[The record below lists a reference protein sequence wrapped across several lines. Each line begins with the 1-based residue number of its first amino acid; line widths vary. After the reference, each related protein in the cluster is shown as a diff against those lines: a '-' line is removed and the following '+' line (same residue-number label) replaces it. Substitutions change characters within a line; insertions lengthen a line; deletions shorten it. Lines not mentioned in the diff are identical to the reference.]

1 MRNLNESGKALR
13 ELLAERIL
21 VLDGAMGTMLQ
32 QRHLTAEDF
41 GGAALEGCNENLV
54 RTRPDVVLDIHRK
67 YFAAGADIVETDTFG
82 GTPLVLGEYGLSA
95 EAYELNK
102 KAAELARQAAG
113 EFAKPGRPK
122 FVAGSM
128 GPTTKAITVTGGVTF
143 EGLRENYYVQAK
155 GLIEGGADLLLVE
168 TCQDTRNIKAALL
181 AVEKLGHEI
190 GQKVPVIVS
199 VTIEPMGTML
209 AGQTVEAMWASLKR
223 AKPLAFGMNCATGP
237 EFMTDHI
244 RTLSGATGEFV
255 SCYPNAGLPDEEG
268 KYLET
273 PTSLAAQLEKFVDHG
288 WLNLVGGCCGTTEKH
303 IAAIAQMVDGKK
315 PRARP
320 AEAHRAV
327 YSGIE
332 TVEADESTRP
342 LLVGERTNVIGSRLF
357 KNLVAEEK
365 WEEASE
371 IARRQV
377 KGGADIV
384 DVCLQSTERDEK
396 KDIEPFYE
404 KLIRKV
410 KAPVMVDTTDPSAVE
425 MALTY
430 CQGKAIINSIN
441 LEDGEEKFEKVV
453 PIAHAYGAAVVVG
466 CIDEDKLQAQ
476 AFTRERKLEIAQRSY
491 ELLTKKYGLDPEDII
506 FDPLVFPCAT
516 GDENYIGGAVE
527 TIEGIR
533 AIKKAIPDVRT
544 ILGISNVS
552 FGLPAGA
559 REVVNSVFLYY
570 CTKAGLDLA
579 IVNTEKLERF
589 ASIPE
594 QERELAENL
603 LFSHPPKDVP
613 TDHANA
619 ELLRNVPADWRQQS
633 KEQKAAINQF
643 HIAAITEHFRTAKKK
658 EKKRAADLPLDER
671 LANYIIE
678 GTRDGL
684 IKDLELKRGEGTAP
698 LDIING
704 PLMSGMAEV
713 GRLFNANE
721 LIVAEVLQS
730 AEAMKAA
737 VGHLEQFMEKADTA
751 KRGKIVLATVKG
763 DVHDIGKNLVEIILK
778 NNGYDVVNLGIKV
791 PPEELIKA
799 YQAHHPDAIGLSG
812 LLVKSA
818 QQMVTTASDLKDAGI
833 AIPLLVGGAAL
844 SAKFTQTKIAPSYGK
859 AVCYA
864 KDAMTGLRLM
874 NELMDPAT
882 REQVLNEHAASGNG
896 FAAATTVKVAEIP
909 KVTRSPKVRT
919 DLPIPKVA
927 YLEKKVR
934 LVPDLNEVWS
944 YINPFM
950 LYGRHM
956 GFRGDFEKRFAE
968 REPKAVELYQSVE
981 DVKREAADF
990 MKVRAVWQFFEA
1002 EANGDSTNLFA
1013 PGAKVPVHTFKF
1025 PRQRIGDF
1033 LCLSDYVLPPQN
1045 GQRDH
1050 VALFVVTAG
1059 EGVRAR
1065 SEQAKNDGYYF
1076 KSHALQALAIES
1088 AEGCAEWLHRRIRED
1103 WGFVDPPEMTMA
1115 QRFTSRY
1122 RGKRYSFGY
1131 PACPNLEDQAGIWKL
1146 LRPEEI
1152 GVQLT
1157 EGFMM
1162 DPEASVSAL
1171 VYAHPD
1177 CTYFSAGEAETH
1189 RAISPQERRKPAEGQ
1204 WPRNCVRCRICS
1216 RMLIIGK
1223 NACAMRKLRRK
1234 AVA

>member
-1 MRNLNESGKALR
+1 MRNLNESAKALR
-13 ELLAERIL
+13 ELLSERIL

-32 QRHLTAEDF
+32 QRSLTAEDF

-67 YFAAGADIVETDTFG
+67 YFEAGSDIVETNSFG
-82 GTPLVLGEYGLSA
+82 GATIVLAEYGLA
-95 EAYELNK
+95 ADAHFLNRRS
-102 KAAELARQAAG
+102 AELARQAAD
-113 EFAKPGRPK
+113 EFSTAGKPR
-122 FVAGSM
+122 FVAGSV

-143 EGLRENYYVQAK
+143 EGLIDAYYAQSK
-155 GLIEGGADLLLVE
+155 GLVEGGVDLLLVE

-181 AVEKLGHEI
+181 AIQKLSKEI
-190 GQKVPVIVS
+190 GMQVPVIVS

-209 AGQTVEAMWASLKR
+209 AGQTVEAMWASLR
-223 AKPLAFGMNCATGP
+223 HAKPLAFGMNCATGP

-244 RTLSGATGEFV
+244 RTLSQLSSEFV

-288 WLNLVGGCCGTTEKH
+288 WLNFVGGCCGTTEKH
-303 IAAIAQMVDGKK
+303 IQAIAQMVQGKK

-320 AEAHRAV
+320 GESHRAV

-332 TVEADESTRP
+332 TIEAEDSTRP

-377 KGGADIV
+377 KGGAHIV

-396 KDIEPFYE
+396 KDIPVFYE

-410 KAPVMVDTTDPSAVE
+410 KAPVMIDTTDPTAIE
-425 MALTY
+425 LALTY

-441 LEDGEEKFEKVV
+441 LEDGEEKFERVV
-453 PIAHAYGAAVVVG
+453 PMAHDFGAAVVVG

-476 AFTRERKLEIAQRSY
+476 AFTRERKLAVAQRSY
-491 ELLTKKYGLDPEDII
+491 RLLTEKYGLGPEDII

-527 TIEGIR
+527 TVEGIR
-533 AIKKAIPDVRT
+533 LIKQALPDVRT

-589 ASIPE
+589 ASIP
-594 QERELAENL
+594 QHERDLAENL

-613 TDHANA
+613 ADHSHA
-619 ELLRNVPADWRQQS
+619 ELLRNVPADWREQE
-633 KEQKAAINQF
+633 KEQRAAVNQY
-643 HIAAITEHFRTAKKK
+643 HIAAIAEYFRTAKKK
-658 EKKRAADLPLDER
+658 EKKLAADLPLDER

-684 IKDLELKRGEGTAP
+684 IGDLERKRAEGASP
-698 LDIING
+698 LEIING
-704 PLMSGMAEV
+704 PLMAGMAEV

-730 AEAMKAA
+730 AEAMKAS
-737 VGHLEQFMEKADTA
+737 VNHLEQFMEKADTA

-799 YQAHHPDAIGLSG
+799 YLQHHPDAIGLSG

-818 QQMVTTASDLKDAGI
+818 QQMVITASDLREAGI
-833 AIPLLVGGAAL
+833 MIPLLVGGAAL
-844 SAKFTQTKIAPSYGK
+844 SARFTQTKIAPSYGQ

-874 NELMDPAT
+874 NQLMNPAT
-882 REQVLNEHAASGNG
+882 REQVLHEHAASGDG
-896 FAAATTVKVAEIP
+896 IAVATTVAVAEIP
-909 KVTRSPKVRT
+909 QVARSPKVRT
-919 DLPIPKVA
+919 DLPIPKVG
-927 YLEKKVR
+927 YLDRKVR
-934 LVPDLNEVWS
+934 LVPDLNELWS

-950 LYGRHM
+950 LYSRHM
-956 GFRGDFEKRFAE
+956 GFRGDFEKRLAQ
-968 REPKAVELYQSVE
+968 RDPKAVELFESME
-981 DVKREAADF
+981 EVKGDAAEF
-990 MKVRAVWQFFEA
+990 MKPRAVWQFFEA
-1002 EANGDSTNLFA
+1002 EADGQAMRLFT
-1013 PGAKVPVHTFKF
+1013 PGGAEPVHTFQF
-1025 PRQRIGDF
+1025 PRQRVGDF
-1033 LCLSDYVLPPQN
+1033 LCLSDYVLPPQD
-1045 GQRDH
+1045 GKRDH

-1059 EGVRAR
+1059 EGVRER
-1065 SEQAKNDGYYF
+1065 SEKAKNDGYYF
-1076 KSHALQALAIES
+1076 KSHGMQALAIES
-1088 AEGCAEWLHRRIRED
+1088 AEACAEWLHRRIRED
-1103 WGFVDPPEMTMA
+1103 WGFPDPAEMTMA

-1131 PACPNLEDQAGIWKL
+1131 PACPNLDDQAGIWKL

-1171 VYAHPD
+1171 VFQHPD
-1177 CTYFSAGEAETH
+1177 CTYFSVGEA
-1189 RAISPQERRKPAEGQ
+1189 SD
-1204 WPRNCVRCRICS
+1204 
-1216 RMLIIGK
+1216 L
-1223 NACAMRKLRRK
+1223 
-1234 AVA
+1234 

>member
-1 MRNLNESGKALR
+1 M
-13 ELLAERIL
+13 
-21 VLDGAMGTMLQ
+21 LDGAMGTMLQ
-32 QRHLTAEDF
+32 QRNLNAADF

-54 RTRPDVVLDIHRK
+54 RTRPDIVLDIHRK
-67 YFAAGADIVETDTFG
+67 YFEAGSDIVETNSFG
-82 GTPLVLGEYGLSA
+82 GAPIVLAEYGLA
-95 EAYELNK
+95 ADAHALNK
-102 KAAELARQAAG
+102 RAAELARQAADELSAPG
-113 EFAKPGRPK
+113 KPR
-122 FVAGSM
+122 FVAGSI
-128 GPTTKAITVTGGVTF
+128 GPTTKSLTLTP
-143 EGLRENYYVQAK
+143 GLKFYDISEAYYVQAK
-155 GLIEGGADLLLVE
+155 GLVEGGVDLLLVE
-168 TCQDTRNIKAALL
+168 TSNDTRNVKAAVL
-181 AVEKLGHEI
+181 AIKKLSREI
-190 GQKVPVIVS
+190 GSDIPLILS
-199 VTIEPMGTML
+199 ITIEQNGTML
-209 AGQTVEAMWASLKR
+209 AGQPIEAAWASLR
-223 AKPLAFGMNCATGP
+223 HVKPLAFGLNCATGP

-244 RTLSGATGEFV
+244 RTLSQVSAEYV
-255 SCYPNAGLPDEEG
+255 SCYPNAGLPNPETNQYG
-268 KYLET
+268 ET
-273 PTSLAAQLEKFVDHG
+273 PMSLATQLEKFLDHG
-288 WLNLVGGCCGTTEKH
+288 WLNLVGGCCGTTEQH
-303 IAAIAQMVDGKK
+303 IRAIAQMAEGKK
-315 PRARP
+315 PRVRP
-320 AEAHRAV
+320 AESHRAV

-332 TVEADESTRP
+332 AIEAEDSTRP

-377 KGGADIV
+377 RGGAQVV

-396 KDIEPFYE
+396 KDIPPFYE

-410 KAPVMVDTTDPSAVE
+410 KAPLMIDTTDATAIE
-425 MALTY
+425 LALTY
-430 CQGKAIINSIN
+430 CQGKSIINSIN
-441 LEDGEEKFEKVV
+441 LEDGEEKFERVV
-453 PIAHAYGAAVVVG
+453 PIAHEFGAAVVVG

-491 ELLTKKYGLDPEDII
+491 KLLTEKYGLGPEDII

-527 TIEGIR
+527 TMEGIR
-533 AIKKAIPDVRT
+533 LIKQALPDVRT

-559 REVVNSVFLYY
+559 REVMNSVFLYY

-579 IVNTEKLERF
+579 IVNTEKIERF
-589 ASIPE
+589 ASIPPH
-594 QERELAENL
+594 ERELAENL

-613 TDHANA
+613 ANHSNA
-619 ELLRNVPADWRQQS
+619 ALLRDAPADWRKQS
-633 KEQKAAINQF
+633 KEQRAAINQYY
-643 HIAAITEHFRTAKKK
+643 IAAITEHFRTTKKK
-658 EKKRAADLPLDER
+658 EKARAADLPLDER

-684 IKDLELKRGEGTAP
+684 IADLERKRGEGAPP
-698 LDIING
+698 LDIVNG
-704 PLMSGMAEV
+704 PLMAGMAEV

-737 VGHLEQFMEKADTA
+737 VSHLEQFMEKADTA
-751 KRGKIVLATVKG
+751 KRGKVVLATVKG

-799 YQAHHPDAIGLSG
+799 YQEHQPDAIGLSG

-818 QQMVTTASDLKDAGI
+818 QQMVITANDLKDAGI
-833 AIPLLVGGAAL
+833 EIPMLVGGAAL

-882 REQVLNEHAASGNG
+882 RETVLRNHTASGNG
-896 FAAATTVKVAEIP
+896 ASVSTIVTVEEIP
-909 KVTRSPKVRT
+909 AVKRSPRVRA
-919 DLPIPKVA
+919 DLPIPTVK
-927 YLEKKVR
+927 YLDRKVR
-934 LVPDLNEVWS
+934 LVPDLREVWG

-956 GFRGDFEKRFAE
+956 GFRGDFEKRLAE
-968 REPKAVELYQSVE
+968 RDPKAVELFE
-981 DVKREAADF
+981 NMEEVKKEATDF
-990 MKVRAVWQFFEA
+990 MKIRVVWQFFEA
-1002 EANGDSTNLFA
+1002 EAEGDSLHLFA
-1013 PGAKVPVHTFKF
+1013 PGAKGPLHTFRF
-1025 PRQRIGDF
+1025 GRQRQGDF
-1033 LCLSDYVLPPQN
+1033 LCLADYVLPAKD

-1050 VALFVVTAG
+1050 LALFVVTAG
-1059 EGVRAR
+1059 EGIRSR
-1065 SEQAKNDGYYF
+1065 SEKAKNEGYYF
-1076 KSHALQALAIES
+1076 KSHGLQALAIET
-1088 AEGCAEWLHRRIRED
+1088 AEACAEWLHRRIRED
-1103 WGFVDPPEMTMA
+1103 WGFPDPAEMTMV

-1131 PACPNLEDQAGIWKL
+1131 PACPNLEDQTGLWEL
-1146 LRPEEI
+1146 LKPEEI

-1157 EGFMM
+1157 EGMMM

-1171 VYAHPD
+1171 VFHHPD
-1177 CTYFSAGEAETH
+1177 CAYFSVGDAGE
-1189 RAISPQERRKPAEGQ
+1189 
-1204 WPRNCVRCRICS
+1204 N
-1216 RMLIIGK
+1216 
-1223 NACAMRKLRRK
+1223 
-1234 AVA
+1234 

>member
-1 MRNLNESGKALR
+1 MRNLSESAKALR
-13 ELLAERIL
+13 ELLSERIL

-32 QRHLTAEDF
+32 QRNLTAEDF
-41 GGAALEGCNENLV
+41 GGPALEGCNENLV
-54 RTRPDVVLDIHRK
+54 RTRPDVVLDIHRR
-67 YFAAGADIVETDTFG
+67 YFEAGSDIVETNSFG
-82 GTPLVLGEYGLSA
+82 GATIVLAEYGLA
-95 EAYELNK
+95 ADAHLLNK
-102 KAAELARQAAG
+102 RAAELARQAAD
-113 EFAKPGRPK
+113 EFSTPGKPR
-122 FVAGSM
+122 FVAGSV

-143 EGLRENYYVQAK
+143 EGLGEAYYAQAK
-155 GLIEGGADLLLVE
+155 GLVEGGVDLLLVE

-181 AVEKLGHEI
+181 AIQRLSKEI
-190 GQKVPVIVS
+190 GMQVPVIVS

-209 AGQTVEAMWASLKR
+209 AGQTVEALWASLR
-223 AKPLAFGMNCATGP
+223 HAKPLAFGMNCATGP

-244 RTLSGATGEFV
+244 RTLSQLSSEFV

-288 WLNLVGGCCGTTEKH
+288 WLNFVGGCCGTTEQH
-303 IAAIAQMVDGKK
+303 IRAIRQMVEGKK
-315 PRARP
+315 PRVRP
-320 AEAHRAV
+320 SESHRAV

-332 TVEADESTRP
+332 TIEAEDSTRP

-377 KGGADIV
+377 KGGAHIV

-396 KDIEPFYE
+396 KDIPVFYE

-410 KAPVMVDTTDPSAVE
+410 KAPVMIDTTDPTAIE
-425 MALTY
+425 LALTY

-441 LEDGEEKFEKVV
+441 LEDGEEKFERVV
-453 PIAHAYGAAVVVG
+453 PMAHDFGAAVVVG

-476 AFTRERKLEIAQRSY
+476 AFTRERKLAVAERSY
-491 ELLTKKYGLDPEDII
+491 RLLTEKYGLGPEDII

-527 TIEGIR
+527 TVEGIR
-533 AIKKAIPDVRT
+533 LIKQALPAVRT

-589 ASIPE
+589 ASIP
-594 QERELAENL
+594 QHERDLAENL

-613 TDHANA
+613 AGHSSA
-619 ELLRNVPADWRQQS
+619 ELLRNVPADWREQK
-633 KEQKAAINQF
+633 KEQRAAVNQY
-643 HIAAITEHFRTAKKK
+643 HIAAIAEYFRTAKKK
-658 EKKRAADLPLDER
+658 EKKLAADLPLDER

-684 IKDLELKRGEGTAP
+684 IADLERKRAEGAAP

-704 PLMSGMAEV
+704 PLMTGMAEV

-730 AEAMKAA
+730 AEAMKAS
-737 VGHLEQFMEKADTA
+737 VNHLEQFMEKADTA

-818 QQMVTTASDLKDAGI
+818 QQMVITASDLREAGI
-833 AIPLLVGGAAL
+833 EIPLLVGGAAL
-844 SAKFTQTKIAPSYGK
+844 SARFTQTKIAPSYGK

-874 NELMDPAT
+874 NQLMDPAT
-882 REQVLNEHAASGNG
+882 REQVLHEHAASGNG
-896 FAAATTVKVAEIP
+896 FTVATTVKVAEIP

-919 DLPIPKVA
+919 DLPIPKVG
-927 YLEKKVR
+927 YLERKVR
-934 LVPDLNEVWS
+934 LVPDLHEVWS

-950 LYGRHM
+950 LYGRHL

-968 REPKAVELYQSVE
+968 RNAKAVELYESME
-981 DVKREAADF
+981 EVKREAAEF
-990 MKVRAVWQFFEA
+990 LKPRAVWQFFEA
-1002 EANGDSTNLFA
+1002 ESDGEAMHLFA
-1013 PGAKVPVHTFKF
+1013 PGGAEPVHTFHF
-1025 PRQRIGDF
+1025 PRQRLGDF
-1033 LCLSDYVLPPQN
+1033 LCLSDYVLPPLD
-1045 GQRDH
+1045 GKRDH
-1050 VALFVVTAG
+1050 IALFVVTAG
-1059 EGVRAR
+1059 EGVRER
-1065 SEQAKNDGYYF
+1065 SERAKNEGYYF
-1076 KSHALQALAIES
+1076 KSHGMQALAIES
-1088 AEGCAEWLHRRIRED
+1088 AEACAEWLHRRIRED
-1103 WGFVDPPEMTMA
+1103 WGFPDPPELAMA

-1171 VYAHPD
+1171 VFHHPD
-1177 CTYFSAGEAETH
+1177 CTYFSVGDAGEA
-1189 RAISPQERRKPAEGQ
+1189 
-1204 WPRNCVRCRICS
+1204 
-1216 RMLIIGK
+1216 
-1223 NACAMRKLRRK
+1223 
-1234 AVA
+1234 